1 MGDLDGRRY
10 PLCNIS
16 SSHLR
21 MATCRLGS
29 SGYTL
34 QLMVSGASG
43 LSTMAWSHGH
53 EGGNRWASS
62 SLNTLAWRWYSFG
75 ISVILWYCPAVIASS
90 VAVVRAIV
98 VRSWWWCGWIV
109 QRTIGS
115 EETSMVAVPQ
125 VMGGS
130 NIASQGYPKI
140 MSSPPRSVTKKHM
153 SLHLFLVCTSRL
165 I

>member
-1 MGDLDGRRY
+1 MGDLDGWRY

-16 SSHLR
+16 SSHLH

-34 QLMVSGASG
+34 QLMVSSASG

-62 SLNTLAWRWYSFG
+62 SLNTLAWCWYSFG
-75 ISVILWYCPAVIASS
+75 ISVIFWYCPAVIASS
-90 VAVVRAIV
+90 VAVVHVIV
-98 VRSWWWCGWIV
+98 VRSWWQCGWIV
-109 QRTIGS
+109 RRTMGS
-115 EETSMVAVPQ
+115 EETSMVAVPH
-125 VMGGS
+125 VIGGS
-130 NIASQGYPKI
+130 NRASQGYPRI
-140 MSSPPRSVTKKHM
+140 ISSPPRSVTRKRM
-153 SLHLFLVCTSRL
+153 ILRSCLVCTSRS